1 MGSAGTKWDSSD
13 VATVARMNQKT
24 KKVDTGANINA
35 ETTYGGMDIL
45 PTSSDG
51 SLVTNH
57 EYTRNAANS
66 AWLEKPTL
74 SSLTHSAGDIIKDNG
89 TDWAR
94 FAKGTAGQVLRVN
107 SGATDIAWE
116 TLSGVM
122 VSISRDNTG
131 GSAACTGSAVTAAS
145 YSLAANPYTAIYVTA
160 VGRWDDINDASETG
174 SQFDVIVDIGGTTK
188 TFSITPIQATAAQ
201 VSGQANKNQRWA
213 VEFSAALQA
222 GGTIA
227 IKGDHN
233 GTDSKT
239 IVCDTLYVW
248 GII

>member
-13 VATVARMNQKT
+13 VATAARMNQKT
-24 KKVDTGANINA
+24 KKIDAGANVNA
-35 ETTYGGMDIL
+35 ETTHAGMDVL
-45 PTSSDG
+45 PTANDG

-131 GSAACTGSAVTAAS
+131 GSAACTGTQVTAAS
-145 YSLAANPYTAIYVTA
+145 YSLAANSYTSIHVVATGKWADVY
-160 VGRWDDINDASETG
+160 DAGEDPS
-174 SQFDVIVDIGGTTK
+174 SFDVTIDIGGTTK
-188 TFSITPIQATAAQ
+188 TFTFNPPQFTAGQ
-201 VSGQANKNQRWA
+201 VSDNTGDWRWS
-213 VEFSAALQA
+213 VQFSAALTA

-227 IKGDHN
+227 VKGDHD
-233 GTDSKT
+233 GTASRT
-239 IVCDTLYVW
+239 ITCDTLYVW